1 MDEKI
6 EYIAEY
12 IDEYVN
18 EELVR
23 TYKISWTD
31 RPSISADTIKNAID
45 AWEGG
50 AGHQQPDNPT

>member
-12 IDEYVN
+12 VN
-18 EELVR
+18 EELER
-23 TYKISWTD
+23 FHYYDLSD
-31 RPSISADTIKNAID
+31 LMSISSKTIWDAID

-50 AGHQQPDNPT
+50 AGEK